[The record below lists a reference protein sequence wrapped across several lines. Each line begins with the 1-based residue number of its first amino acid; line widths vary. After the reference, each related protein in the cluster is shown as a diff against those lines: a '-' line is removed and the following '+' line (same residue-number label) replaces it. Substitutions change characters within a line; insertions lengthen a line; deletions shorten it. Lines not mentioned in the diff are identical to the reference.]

1 MSARFGGRQQL
12 IALIAI
18 TVVLF
23 VVLSI
28 LAPST
33 YPTFRNLSSMAFQM
47 SNLGILALA
56 IALTFLIGGIDL
68 SVVAVSNMA
77 AITAAV
83 TMTRAE
89 PSLGTSAAVVLG
101 VLAALAIGALAGL
114 INGTLV
120 SRLRVHPIVIT
131 LGTLTLFTGLA
142 TGLTRGS
149 TVFGLQALGI
159 IGRGSLLGVPIPLL
173 IFVGLAVGL
182 SVLTTRTRWGFRAYA
197 LGASEEVSRFGRLSV
212 ERIQVT
218 TYLVSGML
226 AATAG
231 LISFARTDAAN
242 VSFGSSQLILAILV
256 AVLAGVTPY
265 GGRGRI
271 LLVVLAVAAIQ
282 QLSTGINLALGQWSG
297 AIFAAEFAFGVLL
310 IAVLGW
316 SERSSGGK
324 GRLANWLRRSD
335 TGDPDASGSGAGDP
349 AAGSHAAASDG
360 PRPTDENHTHG
371 VSRTPT
377 TTGSDEPSD
386 KESPK

>member
-1 MSARFGGRQQL
+1 MNARLGGRQQL
-12 IALIAI
+12 YALIAI
-18 TVVLF
+18 VIVFF
-23 VVLSI
+23 VVLSV

-33 YPTFRNLSSMAFQM
+33 YPTVRNLTSMAFQL
-47 SNLGILALA
+47 SDLGILALA

-83 TMTRAE
+83 TMTRLE
-89 PSLGTSAAVVLG
+89 PSLGTPGAVTLG
-101 VLAALAIGALAGL
+101 VLAALGVGAVAGL

-142 TGLTRGS
+142 TGQTGGS
-149 TVFGLQALGI
+149 TVFGLGALRVF
-159 IGRGSLLGVPIPLL
+159 GRGTVLGFPIPLL
-173 IFVGLAVGL
+173 IFLALAVGL

-197 LGASEEVSRFGRLSV
+197 VGASEEVSRFGRLSV

-218 TYLVSGML
+218 TYLISGLL

-242 VSFGSSQLILAILV
+242 VSFGSSQLILAILI

-297 AIFAAEFAFGVLL
+297 AVFAAEFAYGVLL

-316 SERSSGGK
+316 GERRSSAGK
-324 GRLANWLRRSD
+324 GRLASWLRRD
-335 TGDPDASGSGAGDP
+335 TGDAT
-349 AAGSHAAASDG
+349 AGSSTSRSDA
-360 PRPTDENHTHG
+360 P
-371 VSRTPT
+371 TPT
-377 TTGSDEPSD
+377 GGDHPDEGSTARTATRSNEPSD
-386 KESPK
+386 KESP